1 MATNVDMAGD
11 TIICESLQVGA
22 TIPGTTGTALSA
34 TELAFLDTVVA
45 GTVTASKVLVVD
57 ANKALGSIN
66 NLTFGAGTATVAP
79 INLVA
84 GTNLTTAA
92 VGAVEFDGDAFYS
105 TSQASSRQAVV
116 AQQYIIQ
123 ATEPAADNNT
133 GLDTAVAAAVFT
145 ANTGTIT
152 LVTGKTYMF
161 EGVYNLTNTGTTSHT
176 WATVFGGTAVFT
188 ALGTGYQ
195 VIGSSGVTA
204 GTPIAALSGFLT
216 GATMSTA
223 VVCTAAS
230 TSATEQVTVKVYGT
244 FAVTTGG
251 TLIPQMKASARP
263 GASGTPGVVHKA
275 GSYFRIWQVPTLGA
289 VGNWS

>member
-1 MATNVDMAGD
+1 MTTNVDLAGN
-11 TIICESLQVGA
+11 TLIVEALQVGA
-22 TIPGTTGTALSA
+22 TTPGSTGTALSS

-57 ANKALGSIN
+57 ANKALGSMN

-92 VGAVEFDGDAFYS
+92 SGAVEFDGDAYYA
-105 TSQASSRQAVV
+105 TSQASSRQVIPAN
-116 AQQYIIQ
+116 QYIIQ

-133 GLDTAVAAAVFT
+133 GLDTATAAAVFT
-145 ANTGTIT
+145 ASTGAIT

-176 WATVFGGTAVFT
+176 WATAFGGTAAFT
-188 ALGTGYQ
+188 ATGTGYQ
-195 VIGSSGVTA
+195 VMGSSGVTA
-204 GTPIAALSGFLT
+204 GTPIAPLYGFLT

-223 VVCTAAS
+223 MVCTAAS
-230 TSATEQVTVKVYGT
+230 TSATEQVTAKVFGT
-244 FAVTTGG
+244 FVVATGG